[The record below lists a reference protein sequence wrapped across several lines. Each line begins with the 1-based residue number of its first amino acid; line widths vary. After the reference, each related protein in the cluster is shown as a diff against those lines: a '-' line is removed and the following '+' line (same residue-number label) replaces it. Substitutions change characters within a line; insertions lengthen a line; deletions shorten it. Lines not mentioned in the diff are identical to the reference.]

1 MLKRILIADDQM
13 ATREA
18 MAKHATNR
26 GYDVV
31 TVTNGEE
38 LLNIASE
45 ERFDLVIT
53 DIIMPGL
60 NGSVATENMK
70 RQGCTTPIIAL
81 TGLSA
86 QDVSLVQSEFDRVY
100 HKPVNVHELFEYV
113 DSLLAKQR

>member
-38 LLNIASE
+38 LLDVTSE
-45 ERFDLVIT
+45 ECFDLIIT

-60 NGSVATENMK
+60 NGAMATESM
-70 RQGCTTPIIAL
+70 RLQGYTTPIIAL
-81 TGLSA
+81 TGLSP
-86 QDVSLVQSEFDRVY
+86 QDVSLVQTEFNKIY
-100 HKPVNVHELFEYV
+100 HKPINVEELFEYV
-113 DSLLAKQR
+113 DSLLAKQL

>member
-18 MAKHATNR
+18 MAKHATIR

-38 LLNIASE
+38 LLDIASE
-45 ERFDLVIT
+45 ENFDLIIT

-60 NGSVATENMK
+60 NGAVATESMK
-70 RQGCTTPIIAL
+70 LQGCTTPIIAL
-81 TGLSA
+81 TGLSPH
-86 QDVSLVQSEFDRVY
+86 DVSLVKTEFNKIY
-100 HKPVNVHELFEYV
+100 HKPININELFEYV
-113 DSLLAKQR
+113 DSLLTKQI

>member
-38 LLNIASE
+38 LLDIASE

-60 NGSVATENMK
+60 NGAVATESMK
-70 RQGCTTPIIAL
+70 MQGCTIPIIAL
-81 TGLSA
+81 TGLSP
-86 QDVSLVQSEFDRVY
+86 QDVNLVQTEFKKIY
-100 HKPVNVHELFEYV
+100 HKPINVDELFEYV
-113 DSLLAKQR
+113 DSLLAKQI

>member
-31 TVTNGEE
+31 TVTNGDE
-38 LLNIASE
+38 LLDIASQV
-45 ERFDLVIT
+45 RFDLVIT

-60 NGSVATENMK
+60 NGAVATESMK
-70 RQGCTTPIIAL
+70 LQGCTTPIIAL
-81 TGLSA
+81 TGLSP
-86 QDVSLVQSEFDRVY
+86 QDVSLVQTEFNKIY
-100 HKPVNVHELFEYV
+100 HKPINVDELFEYV
-113 DSLLAKQR
+113 DSLFTKKA